1 MFGAY
6 LTLLFGKTSL
16 ELMSVIMS
24 VSNLL
29 RLCVKL
35 KVRAPDRT
43 DTQSLKITEENVLP
57 L

>member
-1 MFGAY
+1 MFRAY

-16 ELMSVIMS
+16 KLMSVIMS

>member
-16 ELMSVIMS
+16 ELVSVIMS

-35 KVRAPDRT
+35 KVRAPDWT